1 MIRIHDLEPSAQPD
15 RGPVA
20 ESDVELVRDGY
31 ELWNAGDVA
40 GLAELCF
47 SDDIEYRN
55 SPEWPGQRVY
65 RGSETVVRFLT
76 EEVAEIIGLEGVTID
91 SMDVFG
97 DEILIALRAQTHG
110 FAGGAQR
117 IDFGEVPLFHVARMR
132 DGKVSRVRVYLD
144 EDQALKA
151 ARTGAG

>member
-15 RGPVA
+15 RAPVA

>member
-1 MIRIHDLEPSAQPD
+1 
-15 RGPVA
+15 
-20 ESDVELVRDGY
+20 
-31 ELWNAGDVA
+31 
-40 GLAELCF
+40 
-47 SDDIEYRN
+47 
-55 SPEWPGQRVY
+55 
-65 RGSETVVRFLT
+65 VVRFLT

-97 DEILIALRAQTHG
+97 DEILIALRARTHG